1 MAVDK
6 WKNARHELPHGT
18 TEQVAALALPDAAY
32 AMLLTSTTTAVAFF
46 GTAIC
51 PVGPIVCFAVFCGL
65 LITFDYLMNIL
76 LVFPAL
82 CLYDKWL
89 LAGSKNCCVSFEW
102 CCGKKKETDSDSG
115 NDDQVV
121 PSVTKS
127 KGEIEVS
134 IANNGR
140 EDGISAT
147 ERVDIGESVVT
158 FAGEKEGKGV
168 DEDAEREELLEQEH
182 QTLIHR
188 ILDGYYN
195 FLHKFRWFVLVVVI
209 AGIITCT
216 VFAAQLSLPTS
227 SEVSL
232 LPDGNE
238 YQKHA
243 TWTQSLLSTE
253 MFKDAGT
260 EATILWGVT
269 PADTGDHLNPDSWTT
284 LELDDKFDPKS
295 KDSQT
300 YLLGFCERLFNNFGK
315 VKEDYQCPINVSIPM
330 PNHAYSMIT
339 CIPIHIPLPSPP
351 NSCLTSGSR
360 KNQLPKPR
368 LRHTL
373 KVVMKRVPCRYLP
386 THFMSASYLGPSSL
400 TIHRYCLQMV
410 V

>member
-1 MAVDK
+1 VFVAVDK
-6 WKNARHELPHGT
+6 WKNARHEPPHGT
-18 TEQVAALALPDAAY
+18 TEQVACLALPDAAY

-102 CCGKKKETDSDSG
+102 CCGKKKKKETDSDSG
-115 NDDQVV
+115 DEDQVV

-127 KGEIEVS
+127 NEEVEVS
-134 IANNGR
+134 TTDNSKV
-140 EDGISAT
+140 DISAT

-158 FAGEKEGKGV
+158 FAGKEEGKRV
-168 DEDAEREELLEQEH
+168 DEDAEREELLEEEH

-284 LELDDKFDPKS
+284 LELDESFEPKS

-315 VKEDYQCPINVSIPM
+315 VKEDYQCPINVSMPM
-330 PNHAYSMIT
+330 SNRAYSIT
-339 CIPIHIPLPSPP
+339 CI
-351 NSCLTSGSR
+351 LT
-360 KNQLPKPR
+360 
-368 LRHTL
+368 HTFL
-373 KVVMKRVPCRYLP
+373 FLHYPTVV
-386 THFMSASYLGPSSL
+386 
-400 TIHRYCLQMV
+400 
-410 V
+410 